1 MARGY
6 IAWTGAYGMV
16 VVAPPA
22 MMGTPR
28 TTTMLIYGS
37 GAARERTCCSWL
49 CFFLFLCGRWA
60 GAGSCCI
67 QMAVFNPGDLVV
79 GESWVSQCKSCVVSY
94 TDMAMAVGRGHERG

>member
-49 CFFLFLCGRWA
+49 CFFFIPLRDMGR
-60 GAGSCCI
+60 SRI
-67 QMAVFNPGDLVV
+67 LLH
-79 GESWVSQCKSCVVSY
+79 
-94 TDMAMAVGRGHERG
+94 TDGRV